1 MAAAL
6 TDRVWRASSPAT
18 IERDLA
24 DLWRDVGTKGKVARA
39 IMSNLVIVRAA
50 HVERRAGVSID
61 AVAGQ
66 HPSRVLIIDHEQPG
80 TGPCGIT
87 GARVGVVT
95 YGPPEMRYGVEQVA
109 VRSACADESLPA
121 LIRRLVRG
129 ERPISVWWAEDL
141 SNVPLLGSIV
151 EMGRQLVYDSRQ
163 WASVKEGVQALE
175 PWQHLDLA
183 DVNWRRL
190 ASIRRAVILAATIDR
205 TEWLPTDLRI
215 AHRADHRSLAWLLV
229 GWLASRLGWTNGAL
243 PPVEE
248 RHDDDTVLSM
258 SIGRGT
264 DPIQIRSDGRQVVV
278 QHASR
283 PPSIVGVPHEG
294 EADAVAAE
302 LHTLS
307 HDVRLH
313 DALSALQRHFNA
325 A

>member
-1 MAAAL
+1 MAAAVAE
-6 TDRVWRASSPAT
+6 RVWRTSSPAT

-24 DLWRDVGTKGKVARA
+24 DLWRDVATKGKVARA
-39 IMSNLVIVRAA
+39 IMSNLVVVRASRI
-50 HVERRAGVSID
+50 ERRAGVSID

-66 HPSRVLIIDHEQPG
+66 HPSRVLIIDHEQPT
-80 TGPCGIT
+80 TGPCEIT

-95 YGPPEMRYGVEQVA
+95 YGPPEARYGVEQVA
-109 VRSACADESLPA
+109 VRSACTDESLPA

-129 ERPISVWWAEDL
+129 ERPISVWFAEDL
-141 SNVPLLGSIV
+141 SNVPLLPSIV
-151 EMGRQLVYDSRQ
+151 EMGRQLVYDSRH
-163 WASVKEGVQALE
+163 WHDVRRAIQALE

-190 ASIRRAVILAATIDR
+190 ASIRRAVILAAGIDR
-205 TEWLPTDLRI
+205 TEWRPSDLRI
-215 AHRADHRSLAWLLV
+215 AVRPDNRSLAWLLI
-229 GWLASRLGWTNGAL
+229 GWLASRLDWADGVL
-243 PPVEE
+243 PHIEDLHE
-248 RHDDDTVLSM
+248 HGTILSV
-258 SIGRGT
+258 SIGQGP
-264 DPIQIRSDGRQVVV
+264 DLIQIRSEGRQVVV

-283 PPSIVGVPHEG
+283 PPMIVGVPHEG

-313 DALSALQRHFNA
+313 DALSALQRHFSA